1 MNNRNLSP
9 ARRPGNHG
17 LQPESQDQAQPGFQD
32 VLTFIRQSRF
42 RALQAVNTE
51 LAHLYWRIGEHLSHR
66 VRAEAWGQKTI
77 EALAAWIRIQEPAS
91 RGFSVQNLWRMRQF
105 FETYQGDEFLS
116 LLVRES
122 SWSHNMIIINK
133 YNSRKERAFYLKL
146 AVRER
151 WGRRELERQLD
162 GGLFERAVLDKPK
175 LSAAMKEV
183 HPLAEGIF
191 KDRYLMDFV
200 GLPEDHSERDLQ
212 KALLHHLK
220 AFLLELG
227 RDFCF
232 IGSEFPV
239 QVGNR
244 DFVIDLLFFHRG
256 LQALV
261 AIELKIGEF
270 EPEHL
275 GKLAFYLEALDRYH
289 RKPHEAPMRGEN
301 PALGQKMN
309 SVKQGVPGEDL
320 MANA

>member
-51 LAHLYWRIGEHLSHR
+51 LVRLYWRIGEHLSHR

-91 RGFSVQNLWRMRQF
+91 RGFSAQNLWRMRQF

-116 LLVRES
+116 PLVREL
-122 SWSHNMIIINK
+122 SWSHNMTIINK
-133 YNSRKERAFYLKL
+133 CNSREERAFYLKL

-191 KDRYLMDFV
+191 KDRYLIITSAAQVLSVQPPGCGCRRAFP
-200 GLPEDHSERDLQ
+200 GGCSGHARQPAGHERTS
-212 KALLHHLK
+212 KAP
-220 AFLLELG
+220 FDWG
-227 RDFCF
+227 W
-232 IGSEFPV
+232 
-239 QVGNR
+239 
-244 DFVIDLLFFHRG
+244 
-256 LQALV
+256 
-261 AIELKIGEF
+261 
-270 EPEHL
+270 
-275 GKLAFYLEALDRYH
+275 DRWQSQ
-289 RKPHEAPMRGEN
+289 RQFDR
-301 PALGQKMN
+301 
-309 SVKQGVPGEDL
+309 S
-320 MANA
+320 